1 MSKAT
6 SKSNPA
12 VTEINRGAANQDKV
26 KDKRNVLPKS
36 PKVQQ
41 ILRDYWAAEN
51 DRRRVKPD
59 KNGTDQNEST

>member
-1 MSKAT
+1 MSKVT
-6 SKSNPA
+6 SKSSPA
-12 VTEINRGAANQDKV
+12 ATEIIRGAANQDKL

-59 KNGTDQNEST
+59 RNSSDQN

>member
-12 VTEINRGAANQDKV
+12 ATEINRGAANQDKV

-41 ILRDYWAAEN
+41 ILKDYWAAEN

-59 KNGTDQNEST
+59 KNSNDQNEST

>member
-6 SKSNPA
+6 SKSSPA
-12 VTEINRGAANQDKV
+12 ATEITRGAANQDRE

-41 ILRDYWAAEN
+41 ILRDYWAEEN

-59 KNGTDQNEST
+59 KNRNDLNEST